1 MVDIAGSCDYSF
13 DCGGS
18 ISVKCKNH
26 TCICNKGD
34 DFDKIT
40 CKRKSSLLSYIIF
53 FILDHQFVSN
63 RHGQKCTL
71 HLSNKSMSR

>member
-53 FILDHQFVSN
+53 LY
-63 RHGQKCTL
+63 
-71 HLSNKSMSR
+71 